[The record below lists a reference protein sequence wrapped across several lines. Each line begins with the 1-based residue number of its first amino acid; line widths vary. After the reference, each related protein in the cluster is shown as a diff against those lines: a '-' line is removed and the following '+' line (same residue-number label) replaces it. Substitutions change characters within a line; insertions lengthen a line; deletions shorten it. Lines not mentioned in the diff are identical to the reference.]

1 MHRGL
6 HPPERVADYVA
17 RGWWAKETIDEIFL
31 DQVARRGPE
40 LAVVDP
46 ANRADLDGC
55 PPRRL
60 SWDALE
66 AEVTALAAR
75 LVELG
80 LRRGDVLGVQLP
92 NTIELVAAYLAAWLL
107 GVVVSPLPMPYRE
120 HELVE
125 MGTQA
130 AFRAHLT
137 LRRFGDRHPAQ
148 EAWELRDQLPEL
160 TTVIAYGPPATDTT
174 VTTTATTTDGVLELA
189 PAPATDADRAA
200 VQQRRQEDPGDP
212 NDPVTIC
219 WTSGTESTPK
229 GVPRCHYDWL
239 AVAWATIDAP
249 QVVTADVLLNPFPMV
264 NMAGISGMFLP
275 WLRTGCVLVQHHPFH
290 LPTLLGQIAQEHI
303 TYTVAPPAL
312 LWMLLHDE
320 ALLAA
325 TDLSSLTR
333 IGSGSVPL
341 QPAMVR
347 GWQERFGI
355 GVINFFGS
363 NEGVGL
369 LCSPTDVEDPDER
382 ARYFPR
388 YGATGKTWSS
398 RVADWVGVRLV
409 DPATGQDITEPG
421 HPGELRISGPTV
433 FAGYL
438 HAAERVSP
446 FDEQGWLRSGD
457 LFEIAGEQGEY
468 LRFLDR
474 VTDVVIRGGANIAPA
489 EIEGL
494 IGEHPAVSD
503 VAVIGDPDPVL
514 GERVAAVV
522 TLHPGTALTLD
533 ELVGF
538 LREHRIASFK
548 LPERLEVRDTLPRNP
563 VGKILKRSLRRP
575 APAS

>member
-1 MHRGL
+1 
-6 HPPERVADYVA
+6 
-17 RGWWAKETIDEIFL
+17 
-31 DQVARRGPE
+31 
-40 LAVVDP
+40 
-46 ANRADLDGC
+46 
-55 PPRRL
+55 
-60 SWDALE
+60 
-66 AEVTALAAR
+66 
-75 LVELG
+75 
-80 LRRGDVLGVQLP
+80 
-92 NTIELVAAYLAAWLL
+92 LL
-107 GVVVSPLPMPYRE
+107 GIVVSPLPMPYRE

-148 EAWELRDQLPEL
+148 EARAVQDQLPRLE
-160 TTVIAYGPPATDTT
+160 TVIAYGPPDTASGATE
-174 VTTTATTTDGVLELA
+174 GVLDLG
-189 PAPATDADRAA
+189 PTPATDADRAA
-200 VQQRRQEDPGDP
+200 VRQRRQEDPSDP

-219 WTSGTESTPK
+219 WTSGTENTPK
-229 GVPRCHYDWL
+229 GVPRCHHDWL
-239 AVAWATIDAP
+239 AVAWGTTDAP
-249 QVVTADVLLNPFPMV
+249 RVVTEDVLLNPFPMV
-264 NMAGISGMFLP
+264 NMAGISGMLLP

-290 LPTLLGQIAQEHI
+290 LPTLLTQIAQEHI

-341 QPAMVR
+341 PPAMVR

-369 LCSPTDVEDPDER
+369 LCSPADVADPDER

-388 YGATGKTWSS
+388 YGAPGVTWST
-398 RVADWVGVRLV
+398 RVAEWVGVRLV
-409 DPATGQDITEPG
+409 DLVTGQDITEPG
-421 HPGELRISGPTV
+421 RPGELRISGPTV

-438 HAAERVSP
+438 HGAQRASP
-446 FDEQGWLRSGD
+446 FDERGWLRSGD
-457 LFEIAGEQGEY
+457 LFEIAGERGEY

-489 EIEGL
+489 ELEGL
-494 IGEHPAVSD
+494 IGQHPAVSD

-522 TLHPGTALTLD
+522 TLHPGTELTLA

-538 LREHRIASFK
+538 LRGHRVASFK
-548 LPERLEVRDTLPRNP
+548 LPERLEVRDVLPRNP
-563 VGKILKRSLRRP
+563 VGKILRRGLRPP
-575 APAS
+575 APAQ

>member
-1 MHRGL
+1 MPRGL
-6 HPPERVADYVA
+6 HPPERVADHVA
-17 RGWWAKETIDEIFL
+17 RGWWTPERIDEIFL
-31 DQVARRGPE
+31 DQVARRGPA

-46 ANRADLDGC
+46 ANRADLDGS

-66 AEVTALAAR
+66 AEVIALAAR
-75 LVELG
+75 LIELG

-92 NTIELVAAYLAAWLL
+92 NTIELVQAYLAAWLL

-137 LRRFGDRHPAQ
+137 VHRFGDRRPAR
-148 EAWELRDQLPEL
+148 EAQDVADRLPEL
-160 TTVIAYGPPATDTT
+160 TTVIAYGSADRAETGAD
-174 VTTTATTTDGVLELA
+174 ASSGVLELA
-189 PAPATDADRAA
+189 PSPATDADRAA
-200 VQQRRQEDPGDP
+200 VGRRRQEDPGDP
-212 NDPVTIC
+212 NDAVTIC

-239 AVAWATIDAP
+239 AVAWGTIDAP
-249 QVVTADVLLNPFPMV
+249 QVVTEDVLLNPFPMV

-290 LPTLLGQIAQEHI
+290 LPTLLAQIAQERI

-312 LWMLLHDE
+312 LWLLLHDE

-369 LCSPTDVEDPDER
+369 LCSPADVADPDDR
-382 ARYFPR
+382 ARFFPR
-388 YGATGKTWSS
+388 YGAAGKTWST
-398 RVADWVGVRLV
+398 RVSEWVGVRLV
-409 DPATGQDITEPG
+409 DLETGADITAPG

-438 HAAERVSP
+438 NAAQRPSP

-457 LFEIAGEQGEY
+457 LFEIAGERGEY

-474 VTDVVIRGGANIAPA
+474 VTDVVIRGGTNIAPA

-494 IGEHPAVSD
+494 IGAHPAVSD

-522 TLHPGTALTLD
+522 TLHAGSLLTLD

-538 LREHRIASFK
+538 LRERHIASFK
-548 LPERLEVRDTLPRNP
+548 LPERLEVRDVLPRNP
-563 VGKILKRSLRRP
+563 VGKILKRSLRHA
-575 APAS
+575 APAE